1 MVLGLPR
8 LSASGSRYRR
18 EVRGGFVPDGVTSAE
33 TNPLGDRSVLLLRL
47 GELLLRSERL
57 VAL

>member
-1 MVLGLPR
+1 MR
-8 LSASGSRYRR
+8 FA
-18 EVRGGFVPDGVTSAE
+18 GGFLVPDGVTSPE
-33 TNPLGDRSVLLLRL
+33 TDPLRDRAVLLLRL